1 MSTPSGDDEAEDAQ
15 RRRLRD
21 EVFGDVLP
29 ETTRDERSSGAEE
42 TDSGGND
49 GAGNDEW
56 LRANVPPHHG

>member
-1 MSTPSGDDEAEDAQ
+1 VSAPSGDDEADDAQ

-29 ETTRDERSSGAEE
+29 ETTGDERSLGAGE

-49 GAGNDEW
+49 EW
-56 LRANVPPHHG
+56 LRSNVPPHHG